1 MKEFKKNWLIVM
13 CICLVA
19 FCGFM
24 MSGNS
29 STAVKAEDTDIGIER
44 EIKTENNED
53 ELSPMAS
60 TNVTSTAGRITWR
73 NKDSNDVKPLRTVK
87 VEICKKSGSSYTV
100 LGTVYTN
107 TNGYYSLDSHQSVSS
122 DNIVLR
128 IYPES
133 VFCKVYSYAG
143 SSPTAYVREVSAG
156 TVSGNKKTINYSAV
170 ICRSDVPVN
179 DTEYIKKMECT
190 VNADKDKVYFD
201 NALMVL
207 QLVNFSGRYV
217 KEIHGQNLAKIT
229 VYFHHGQKSGNV
241 GRFYRRSNG
250 TRAIYLQFNEC
261 SWFYSDADT
270 VMHEYGHYIS
280 DLLNL
285 TSLPG
290 GDHSGN
296 CYDYN
301 INENTPITKSHALQ
315 LAFSEGVATYF
326 AKAAQYYHKE
336 EAFGW
341 NNVFAM
347 YRQGEDIDVGYDT
360 YGEMGEYT
368 TTRVISALC
377 DFEEKLIGFGLKDKK
392 TLELLKEFISSSY
405 GNKSFHRTLPQ
416 FVKFLYGKEYIDKEV
431 LAHILTNCEAA
442 PLIKRVT
449 KNGNDLTI
457 EFIANGGSQYIANNA
472 FDLVIYNGLGE
483 EVTIVN
489 DISCNEKKSDASA
502 ETTEPGCNLYKVYI
516 CTFNLFGLT
525 LKGRTLSIS
534 IIGRQTE
541 LDIDSG
547 GYYSRLYTIEKNP
560 VGSFFD
566 VGADVGDEKYC
577 EFVDQ
582 LGRNERK
589 EYSIYFSISGKYAIQ
604 TLGVFATRL
613 KLSDSSG
620 TVLAETSENGFF
632 RNSLLSVD
640 VVNSRNYRLT
650 VENKYSY
657 QGACA
662 NEYFQILNN
671 IKVVITPSETAEN
684 NQSASGIYSY
694 RYPDVKTITSVAQY
708 QKTNMCTLSVE
719 NGGMTKIKT
728 NTYGDHYDTC
738 LYLANVYSMF
748 DVTMADSVK
757 SNYSAKINK
766 VLFSERKYLLVS
778 SLCNLDLLNYSFTI
792 DISQPKEM

>member
-19 FCGFM
+19 FCGLM

-29 STAVKAEDTDIGIER
+29 STAVKAEDTDIEIAR

-73 NKDSNDVKPLRTVK
+73 YIDSNDVKPLRTVK

-107 TNGYYSLDSHQSVSS
+107 TNGYYSLSSHQSVSS

-170 ICRSDVPVN
+170 ICRSDTSGN
-179 DTEYIKKMECT
+179 DTESIKKMECT
-190 VNADKDKVYFD
+190 VNVDKDKVYFD

-229 VYFHHGQKSGNV
+229 VYFHHGQKIGNV
-241 GRFYRRSNG
+241 GCFYRRSNG
-250 TRAIYLQFNEC
+250 TRAIYLQFNDC
-261 SWFYSDADT
+261 SWFYSGSDT

-296 CYDYN
+296 CYDHN

-326 AKAAQYYHKE
+326 AKAAQYYFKE
-336 EAFGW
+336 EAVDWGEK
-341 NNVFAM
+341 FAYYNADM
-347 YRQGEDIDVGYDT
+347 TEGDVG
-360 YGEMGEYT
+360 YGEMGEST
-368 TTRVISALC
+368 TTCVLSALC
-377 DFEEKLIGFGLKDKK
+377 GFKQDYVSLGLGDKK
-392 TLELLKEFISSSY
+392 TLALLKEFTSSSY
-405 GNKSFHRTLPQ
+405 GNSSTLMTLPQ
-416 FVKFLYGKEYIDKEV
+416 FIKLMYSKEYINKEA
-431 LAHILTNCEAA
+431 LGFILTECEAA
-442 PLIKRVT
+442 PLIKSVS
-449 KNGNDLTI
+449 KAGNTFNI
-457 EFIANGGSQYIANNA
+457 TFVANGGSSLIKNNV
-472 FDLVIYNGLGE
+472 FDFVLYNGEGDE
-483 EVTIVN
+483 IYRKNSINTTPVSEFNDGVNNIYETREATVTVGNVN
-489 DISCNEKKSDASA
+489 FS
-502 ETTEPGCNLYKVYI
+502 
-516 CTFNLFGLT
+516 
-525 LKGRTLSIS
+525 GRTYSVSLV
-534 IIGRQTE
+534 GHQTE
-541 LDIDSG
+541 LNVISG
-547 GYYSRLYTIEKNP
+547 GYYSRLYTVENNP
-560 VGSFFD
+560 IGNDIIISD
-566 VGADVGDEKYC
+566 DVGDEKYC
-577 EFVDQ
+577 EFTDI
-582 LGRNERK
+582 LSSNESK
-589 EYSIYFSISGKYAIQ
+589 EYYLYFPSSGKYVIQ
-604 TLGVFATRL
+604 TLGLTTTSLTFYNNVSGELIATAS
-613 KLSDSSG
+613 K
-620 TVLAETSENGFF
+620 NGYLT
-632 RNSLLSVD
+632 NSLVVVD
-640 VVNSRNYRLT
+640 VYSSCDYKLIVQ
-650 VENKYSY
+650 NKYY
-657 QGACA
+657 NRCETGNAINNQKR
-662 NEYFQILNN
+662 N
-671 IKVVITPSETAEN
+671 IKIVITPSEIVGN

-694 RYPDVKTITSVAQY
+694 HYPDVETILSVAQY

-748 DVTMADSVK
+748 DATIADSLD
-757 SNYSAKINK
+757 SNYSAEINQ
-766 VLFSERKYLLVS
+766 VLFTGQKYLLVN
-778 SLCNLDLLNYSFTI
+778 SLYNINLLNYSFAI
-792 DISQPKEM
+792 DISQ